1 MSVRRHS
8 RQEPFMRIYYD
19 IDLGGRTIAKR
30 ELHGEDVVKAG
41 RYLIAKTL
49 VGMGA
54 ATVEPLSPQ
63 NPLIFSAGALSRHKL
78 SHPQSPHR
86 GLPRPPHARGHGG
99 Q

>member
-8 RQEPFMRIYYD
+8 RQEPSMRIYYD

-49 VGMGA
+49 VEMGA

-63 NPLIFSAGALSRHKL
+63 NPLIFSAGALARTSF
-78 SHPQSPHR
+78 SHPKRTPAGCTSP
-86 GLPRPPHARGHGG
+86 PPGGG
-99 Q
+99 QEA